1 MSVKRGALV
10 LAAATAVVSTLLT
23 AAPAL
28 ADDAGPVGIGAAR
41 TSGNRGIFTVNA
53 WTDASGAAV
62 TSVSARVRDGGAV
75 VAEVPALTR
84 SGSTWAVPA
93 DAALKLAE
101 DGGTMPRLGSYAID
115 VTATD
120 DQGHTTTRTGAG
132 TLDFTLTPALVDA
145 DGVER
150 LEFTRLPT
158 YDRPS
163 LGVTDRL
170 VGIEPGTGE
179 RVPLEG
185 RTVEVTRSYDG
196 GRPQQDTVFTAVTG
210 ADGRFVTDDLD
221 MLNWADFTARFTE
234 DGDGVHGTAT
244 ASGRP
249 SVSPTKVSVTAT
261 ADRTRVLPG
270 EKVTVT
276 GTVRDGEAPEGAGLG
291 GIALAVRMGYY
302 GHDTTALTVTT
313 DATGHFTAVLSP
325 PAGVGVDGWSVVPAD
340 LYLSTTPASGTLVV
354 PEESVL
360 RKVKS
365 SIAADGRVQV
375 TGYLQRAYSDE
386 STDGEAVRLEYSAD
400 GLTGWKSLA
409 TAKTGYYGDFTLSAW
424 GYVDGHY
431 RVRHLAGDRLAESMT
446 KPVRLTRTNTRMYS
460 IKASATKVKKGAT
473 VTFTG
478 TLKEYVSGSWR
489 PYKGRHVELFF
500 QKKGS
505 TKWTY
510 VASGTTSSTGKAT
523 VKGKP
528 SSDGKWL
535 IQYFGDSKH
544 FDSDGTAVYVDV
556 R

>member
-1 MSVKRGALV
+1 MSVKRGSLV
-10 LAAATAVVSTLLT
+10 LAATAVVSTLLT

-41 TSGNRGIFTVNA
+41 TSGNRGMFTVNA
-53 WTDASGAAV
+53 WTDASGADV
-62 TSVSARVRDGGAV
+62 TSVSARVRDGDAV

-120 DQGHTTTRTGAG
+120 DQGHTATRTGAG
-132 TLDFTLTPALVDA
+132 TLDFTLMPALVDA
-145 DGVER
+145 GGAEE

-158 YDRPS
+158 YDRRS
-163 LGVTDRL
+163 LGATDRL

-196 GRPQQDTVFTAVTG
+196 GKPQPDAVFTAVTG
-210 ADGRFVTDDLD
+210 VDGRFTTDDLD
-221 MLNWADFTARFTE
+221 MLNWATFTARFTE
-234 DGDGVHGTAT
+234 DGGQVHGTAT

-276 GTVRDGEAPEGAGLG
+276 GTVRAGGTPEGAGLG
-291 GIALAVRMGYY
+291 GIELAVGLSRY
-302 GHDTTALTVTT
+302 GNDATALTVTT
-313 DATGHFTAVLSP
+313 DATGHFTAVLTP
-325 PAGVGVDGWSVVPAD
+325 PAGVGVDGWSVAPPGP
-340 LYLSTTPASGTLVV
+340 YLWATPAAGTLVV

-365 SIAADGRVQV
+365 SIAADGRVTV
-375 TGYLQRAYSDE
+375 TGYLQRAYSDD

-400 GLTGWKSLA
+400 GRAGWKSLA
-409 TAKTGYYGDFTLSAW
+409 TSTTGYYGNFTLSAW
-424 GYVDGHY
+424 GYVDGYY
-431 RVRHLAGDRLAESMT
+431 RIRHLTSDRLAEGT
-446 KPVRLTRTNTRMYS
+446 GKPVRLTRTNTRMYS
-460 IKASATKVKKGAT
+460 IKASATKKVKKGTT

-510 VASGTTSSTGKAT
+510 VSSGTTSSTGKAT
-523 VKGKP
+523 LKGKP

-535 IQYFGDSKH
+535 IQHFGDSKH